1 MQVSLTPTTL
11 GRAGSA
17 GLVAPLNSTPTSK
30 SYGMVNLLLH
40 DNTIRTPDSDTV
52 DQLHMLIGGL
62 RAHANLPDL
71 NDEFRAG
78 ILFALNK
85 MEEIVD

>member
-1 MQVSLTPTTL
+1 M
-11 GRAGSA
+11 GS
-17 GLVAPLNSTPTSK
+17 GVLVAPPNSEPTSK
-30 SYGMVNLLLH
+30 SYGTVTLLLH

-52 DQLHMLIGGL
+52 DQFHMLIGGL

-71 NDEFRAG
+71 NDEFKAG

-85 MEEIVD
+85 MEEIL

>member
-1 MQVSLTPTTL
+1 M
-11 GRAGSA
+11 
-17 GLVAPLNSTPTSK
+17 
-30 SYGMVNLLLH
+30 LLH

-52 DQLHMLIGGL
+52 DQFHMLIGGL

-71 NDEFRAG
+71 NDEFKAG

>member
-1 MQVSLTPTTL
+1 MQVLLTPTTP
-11 GRAGSA
+11 GMTGSA
-17 GLVAPLNSTPTSK
+17 GLVAPLNSTHTSK
-30 SYGMVNLLLH
+30 SCGMVNLLLH

-52 DQLHMLIGGL
+52 DQFHMLIGGL

-85 MEEIVD
+85 MEETL

>member
-1 MQVSLTPTTL
+1 MRV
-11 GRAGSA
+11 GRGV
-17 GLVAPLNSTPTSK
+17 LVAPPNSERISK
-30 SYGMVNLLLH
+30 SYGTVTLLLH

-71 NDEFRAG
+71 NDEFKAG